1 MFRHSDK
8 HSQLNLLSTPSQFL
22 TGASLREY
30 EDKKGWHN
38 QFYVQITQR
47 IDEELFRPL
56 FCSDNGAPNASI
68 RLMVGM
74 MILKE
79 GQGLSDAK
87 LFEECR
93 FNLLTRRALGLF
105 NIDDSLP
112 AISTYYLLR
121 KRIVEWEKA
130 GNANLIEKVFSQ
142 VTNSQSI
149 EFQVNGKKIRMDS
162 KLLGSNIAWYGRYE
176 LVHETLRKS
185 YPTIKAAMDHLS
197 LSAAEIE
204 LLESILGESG
214 DKVVYRSSKE
224 EIASKMTA
232 LGRLIYNIFRQI
244 GEQSSE
250 AMQVLYRVFNDQY
263 QYIEDENEENEETGT
278 GRFVIPRAKEDISA
292 KSVQSPHDTECHYRN
307 KDGNQVKGYS
317 INVTET
323 CDEAQSLNL
332 ITNVLVDVVSTA
344 DCDFLQ
350 PAIEATM
357 EVITQQIETVNV
369 DGAYNSVSNQ
379 DYCKGES
386 IDLIL
391 SAIQGKPA
399 QYDLSL
405 DEEGELTVIDQQTN
419 EIVPSRKIESRKNNA
434 QPKWGIKNAKGK
446 NRYFTQKEIATCLL
460 RKQTAARTQA
470 ELNVRNNV
478 EATIFQ
484 LGYHYPNDKSRYRGL
499 SKHKIWANVRC
510 LWTNFVRILKFI
522 DSNVLKYVQKAKNT
536 LNQLHFFV
544 NLVETGCIVYAVEN
558 FYPDVQNNEFWAS
571 SNRFFK
577 KDFL

>member
-214 DKVVYRSSKE
+214 DKVVYHSSKE
-224 EIASKMTA
+224 DIASKMTA

-522 DSNVLKYVQKAKNT
+522 ASKVLKYVQKAKNT